1 MYDKQW
7 NQRKKNMNKKVS
19 WVIVLVEVVFSSGYV
34 QAVNSGYFI
43 CLINLNSFSSAIMF
57 LKAFITYRDIVIVC
71 FFFKGSS
78 LCTMKYNKLTLCERC
93 SSTQHSAK
101 LNSLSQFL
109 LFAIQ
114 IWNIAFGYF
123 SVRRNCTF
131 FFFFGFKIKESNQT
145 IYLYFVK
152 KMQISTVKSW

>member
-1 MYDKQW
+1 MIWDTMYDKQW

-71 FFFKGSS
+71 
-78 LCTMKYNKLTLCERC
+78 
-93 SSTQHSAK
+93 
-101 LNSLSQFL
+101 
-109 LFAIQ
+109 
-114 IWNIAFGYF
+114 YF
-123 SVRRNCTF
+123 
-131 FFFFGFKIKESNQT
+131 
-145 IYLYFVK
+145 
-152 KMQISTVKSW
+152 